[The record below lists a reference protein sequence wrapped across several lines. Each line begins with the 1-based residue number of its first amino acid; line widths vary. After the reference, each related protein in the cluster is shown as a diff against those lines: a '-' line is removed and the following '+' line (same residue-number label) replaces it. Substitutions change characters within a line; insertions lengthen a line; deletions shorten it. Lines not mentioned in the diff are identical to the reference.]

1 MVQERITGKNKNG
14 RDPGI
19 DTGIA
24 KKTKNRV
31 QKEVCK

>member
-24 KKTKNRV
+24 KKTK
-31 QKEVCK
+31 KWSTKGSM